1 MKYYTNVLKN
11 YINLT
16 GRTGRKEF
24 WMFTLINLVFAI
36 LAMLVDRQLG
46 ICFKMEIGYGLQTL
60 PFGYFFALYLLATLV
75 PTLALQVRRLHDL
88 GKSGWFFFICLI
100 PVIGIIYLLVL
111 YCTDSNAGNNG
122 FGPNPKL

>member
-1 MKYYTNVLKN
+1 
-11 YINLT
+11 
-16 GRTGRKEF
+16 
-24 WMFTLINLVFAI
+24 
-36 LAMLVDRQLG
+36 
-46 ICFKMEIGYGLQTL
+46 MEIGYGLQTL

-75 PTLALQVRRLHDL
+75 PTLALQVRRLHDV

-122 FGPNPKL
+122 YGPNPKL

>member
-122 FGPNPKL
+122 YGPNPKL

>member
-46 ICFKMEIGYGLQTL
+46 H
-60 PFGYFFALYLLATLV
+60 LL
-75 PTLALQVRRLHDL
+75 
-88 GKSGWFFFICLI
+88 
-100 PVIGIIYLLVL
+100 
-111 YCTDSNAGNNG
+111 
-122 FGPNPKL
+122 

>member
-75 PTLALQVRRLHDL
+75 PTLALQVRRLHDV

-111 YCTDSNAGNNG
+111 YCTDINAGNNG
-122 FGPNPKL
+122 YGPNPKL

>member
-75 PTLALQVRRLHDL
+75 PTLALQVRRLHDV

-122 FGPNPKL
+122 YGPNPKL